1 MDRPSSDLLLPD
13 IFIINHCE
21 FKNLES
27 QKVFDTSCFLPVT
40 RNRKA
45 VDYSVFQDDD
55 DEDFACEKP
64 PPKKARTAVKDLD
77 SESNCKSTSASPN
90 EVVDLTSSGSKKRT
104 FLGDKLYERDLEAAL
119 TLSLLDSSRTQDG
132 EPTTK
137 TEDCDASQPVQC
149 SPPVLIHCSAD
160 GSHLDLDSESN
171 RKSTSASP
179 NEVVDLTSSGSKKR
193 TFLDDKLHER
203 DLEAALTLSLLDSSR
218 TQDGEPTTKTEDCDA
233 SQPIQCS
240 PPVLIH
246 CSADGSHLVG
256 DSHPHPDCPPVL
268 SNCSIDDRSLGLNLI
283 SVDASPP
290 SVSKQTE
297 ASEKQRKPLKKK
309 DNKDDEDYQL
319 QNTPDSES
327 DADFT
332 EEEESEDETFTM
344 KKKVVKQKTE
354 KKAPPPV
361 KDKREKKEKKPTNA
375 SKAKISAPCPTL
387 CRSPAGPVS
396 GLKKTPNTPPV
407 SKPALC
413 SSPAGGRLPKW
424 NPPGLVGRIPG
435 ASQNASMKSPGQGL
449 RLGLS
454 RLARVKPLH
463 HNAAVN

>member
-1 MDRPSSDLLLPD
+1 MDRPS
-13 IFIINHCE
+13 
-21 FKNLES
+21 
-27 QKVFDTSCFLPVT
+27 

-45 VDYSVFQDDD
+45 VDYSVFQDND

-64 PPKKARTAVKDLD
+64 PPKKARTAV
-77 SESNCKSTSASPN
+77 
-90 EVVDLTSSGSKKRT
+90 R
-104 FLGDKLYERDLEAAL
+104 
-119 TLSLLDSSRTQDG
+119 
-132 EPTTK
+132 
-137 TEDCDASQPVQC
+137 
-149 SPPVLIHCSAD
+149 
-160 GSHLDLDSESN
+160 DLDSESN

-193 TFLDDKLHER
+193 TFLDDKLYER

-218 TQDGEPTTKTEDCDA
+218 TQDGEPTTKTDCDA
-233 SQPIQCS
+233 SQPVQCS

-246 CSADGSHLVG
+246 CSADGSQFVG

-268 SNCSIDDRSLGLNLI
+268 SNCSIDDRSLGKAGLNLI

-344 KKKVVKQKTE
+344 KKKKVVKQKTE
-354 KKAPPPV
+354 QKAPPPV
-361 KDKREKKEKKPTNA
+361 KDKKEKKEKKPT
-375 SKAKISAPCPTL
+375 KAKSSAPSPTL
-387 CRSPAGPVS
+387 CRSPAAPVS

-435 ASQNASMKSPGQGL
+435 ASQNASVKSPGQGL

-463 HNAAVN
+463 PNAAVN